1 MKTFMHIATA
11 ALAAVLSMHP
21 CMAAENGK
29 QDKPLILFFESD
41 VHGAVNGYPLLAGY
55 RNAVTAADT
64 AYVGTV
70 CVGDFMHGSEAVT
83 ADGCACLPAILNA
96 VGYDV
101 ITLGNHEFDRPV
113 TDLKKVLEQ
122 VRTSVIC
129 CNLTDVATGETVYPP
144 SVMKQFGPVKV
155 GFVGALTPMALRI
168 DRTGFYDAEGKQLY
182 DVKSDEIPALVQA
195 ETDKLRAAGA
205 DYVVLLSHL
214 GESSRM
220 GGMSSVQVIGAT
232 NGIDAVLDSHTHSV
246 IPQQTA
252 PNKDGKDIV
261 YAQTGNKMAN
271 IGQLT
276 IRPDGSASTCLIP
289 VSSITLTDEKVAAAV
304 SEALSKTSAE

>member
-1 MKTFMHIATA
+1 MKTSIRIAA
-11 ALAAVLSMHP
+11 AAFAAVLYMLP
-21 CMAAENGK
+21 GLAAGNAR
-29 QDKPLILFFESD
+29 QDKPLILIFESD
-41 VHGAVNGYPLLAGY
+41 VHGVVSGYPVLAGY
-55 RNAVTAADT
+55 RNAVAAADT

-70 CVGDFMHGSEAVT
+70 CAGDFMHGSEAVT
-83 ADGCACLPAILNA
+83 ADGCANIPAILNA

-101 ITLGNHEFDRPV
+101 MTLGNHEFDRSV
-113 TDLKKVLEQ
+113 ADQKKVLDQ
-122 VRTSVIC
+122 VKTTVVC
-129 CNLTDVATGETVYPP
+129 CNLTDAATGKTVYPP

-155 GFVGALTPMALRI
+155 GFVGVLTPMAMRI

-195 ETDKLRAAGA
+195 ETDKLRAEGA

-220 GGMSSVQVIGAT
+220 GGVSSVQVIGAT
-232 NGIDAVLDSHTHSV
+232 NGIDAVIDSHSHSV
-246 IPQQTA
+246 IQQQTA
-252 PNKDGKDIV
+252 PNKDGKEIV

-276 IRPDGSASTCLIP
+276 IRPDGRASTCLIP
-289 VSSITLTDEKVAAAV
+289 VSSISFKDEKTAAV
-304 SEALSKTSAE
+304 VEGL